1 MTVSNPKAPPD
12 WIATSGGAFELLAVL
27 FSGSRRTLYPL
38 EPNHYGGPTRYCEQ
52 MAFRR
57 FLRGRVPWETL
68 EGVVAEVARRYDQ
81 PGVRVEFLEADNWLS
96 TPMVVDDE
104 WFVKVVTEQNSVV
117 HALLTA
123 GRNLGA
129 FSSGR
134 EGFFEHFG
142 TPYEMAEH
150 ELEATR
156 KMREIGVNAPEPVEA
171 FEYDGVG
178 VLVLEYLPEF
188 ETLEELDPDVVAEH
202 APTVF
207 DFLHRMHEAGLAHGD
222 FRGENVL
229 VSGGDLYFIDATNVR
244 DEAIEDARS
253 YDLACA
259 LGALEPL
266 VGARVAVPAA
276 AAHYD
281 SAALLSA
288 EEFLDFVNIRP
299 DHDFDAAALKGE
311 IEKVATA

>member
-1 MTVSNPKAPPD
+1 
-12 WIATSGGAFELLAVL
+12 
-27 FSGSRRTLYPL
+27 
-38 EPNHYGGPTRYCEQ
+38 

-68 EGVVAEVARRYDQ
+68 EGVVAEVAHRYGQ

-104 WFVKVVTEQNSVV
+104 WFVKVISEQNSVV
-117 HALLTA
+117 HGLLTA

-156 KMREIGVNAPEPVEA
+156 RMRAIGVNAPEPVEA

-178 VLVLEYLPEF
+178 VLVLGYLPQF
-188 ETLEELDPDVVAEH
+188 RTLEELEPDVVAEH

-207 DFLHRMHEAGLAHGD
+207 DFLRRMHDAGLAHGD

-229 VSGGDLYFIDATNVR
+229 VADGDLYFIDATNVR
-244 DEAIEDARS
+244 DEAIDDARS

-266 VGARVAVPAA
+266 IGARVAVPAA
-276 AAHYD
+276 ACHYD
-281 SAALLSA
+281 SAELLSA